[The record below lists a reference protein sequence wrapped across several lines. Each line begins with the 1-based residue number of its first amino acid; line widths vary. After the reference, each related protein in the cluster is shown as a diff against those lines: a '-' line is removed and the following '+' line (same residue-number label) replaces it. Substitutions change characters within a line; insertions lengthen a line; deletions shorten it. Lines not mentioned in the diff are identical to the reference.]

1 MSLAWLA
8 LCLVLSLGGFSAEEA
23 GALATIESPLPGSVF
38 AQVACLRPPWT
49 QSRKCVDQRDGQSDL
64 IPL

>member
-1 MSLAWLA
+1 MSLAWLV

-23 GALATIESPLPGSVF
+23 GALVTIESPLPGSVF

-49 QSRKCVDQRDGQSDL
+49 MSRTDNEQIRGMKRA
-64 IPL
+64 I